1 MSNISNLAE
10 AREARRLQ
18 QPHQSSGKGYA
29 LLHRK
34 IMDVPFYKDAEAA
47 HLWVHLILKAK
58 HTPEYVMTDAGEILV
73 GRGKLLGGRNSL
85 AFETGLKPDRV
96 QYLLRKFKKLG
107 MIDWVSHGKFS
118 VFSVEKYDDYQP
130 NFVPADYQQI
140 TTSKPAIPMP
150 AGNTVP
156 ADYQQITTSKPAIP
170 MPAGNTVPADY
181 QQITTSKPAI
191 PMPAGNTVPADY
203 QQITTDKEYNNII
216 SNTDVLE
223 SATADKKSDKKK
235 PSVSCQDVVD
245 AYHEILP
252 EAPRIR
258 ALNDKRKNQIRTFW
272 RKAGVITRQLD
283 GHGFTMQD
291 WRNYLSYVGENCRWM
306 FEERPNHQRG
316 TVWHKKGFDFLLND
330 NTYLKVR
337 EGEHDD
343 R

>member
-118 VFSVEKYDDYQP
+118 VFSVEKYDDYQS

-150 AGNTVP
+150 VSNTVP

-170 MPAGNTVPADY
+170 MPV
-181 QQITTSKPAI
+181 S
-191 PMPAGNTVPADY
+191 NTVPADY

>member
-118 VFSVEKYDDYQP
+118 VFSVEKYDDYQS

-150 AGNTVP
+150 VSNA
-156 ADYQQITTSKPAIP
+156 
-170 MPAGNTVPADY
+170 
-181 QQITTSKPAI
+181 
-191 PMPAGNTVPADY
+191 VPADY

-316 TVWHKKGFDFLLND
+316 TVWHKNGFDFLLND

>member
-118 VFSVEKYDDYQP
+118 VFSVEKYDDYQS

-150 AGNTVP
+150 V
-156 ADYQQITTSKPAIP
+156 S
-170 MPAGNTVPADY
+170 
-181 QQITTSKPAI
+181 
-191 PMPAGNTVPADY
+191 NTVPADY

-252 EAPRIR
+252 EAPKIR

-291 WRNYLSYVGENCRWM
+291 WRNYLIYVGENCRWM

>member
-118 VFSVEKYDDYQP
+118 VFSVEKYDDYQS

-150 AGNTVP
+150 A
-156 ADYQQITTSKPAIP
+156 S
-170 MPAGNTVPADY
+170 
-181 QQITTSKPAI
+181 
-191 PMPAGNTVPADY
+191 NTVPADY

-223 SATADKKSDKKK
+223 STAADKKSDKKK

-283 GHGFTMQD
+283 GHGFTVQD

>member
-18 QPHQSSGKGYA
+18 KPRTNGGKGFA
-29 LLHRK
+29 LIHRQF
-34 IMDVPFYKDAEAA
+34 MDSKLYKDSQAV
-47 HLWVHLILKAK
+47 HLFLHLILKAN
-58 HTPEYVMTDAGEILV
+58 HSPAVVNTDIGEMLV
-73 GRGKLLGGRNSL
+73 ERGQLITGRPKLVS
-85 AFETGLKPDRV
+85 ETFIPDNKV
-96 QYLLRKFKKLG
+96 KSLLRSFEGNG
-107 MIDWVSHGKFS
+107 MIRIESKGRKFS
-118 VFSVEKYDDYQP
+118 LITVLKYDDFQAP
-130 NFVPADYQQI
+130 NCPTDVQRLSNAN
-140 TTSKPAIPMP
+140 TSNDAAHSECCP
-150 AGNTVP
+150 
-156 ADYQQITTSKPAIP
+156 
-170 MPAGNTVPADY
+170 
-181 QQITTSKPAI
+181 
-191 PMPAGNTVPADY
+191 
-203 QQITTDKEYNNII
+203 TDVQRLSINNNINNI
-216 SNTDVLE
+216 SNTNVLE
-223 SATADKKSDKKK
+223 STAADEKSDKKK
-235 PSVSCQDVVD
+235 SSLSCQDVVD

>member
-118 VFSVEKYDDYQP
+118 VFSVEKYDDYQS

-140 TTSKPAIPMP
+140 TTSKPAIPMH
-150 AGNTVP
+150 A
-156 ADYQQITTSKPAIP
+156 S
-170 MPAGNTVPADY
+170 
-181 QQITTSKPAI
+181 
-191 PMPAGNTVPADY
+191 NTVPADY

-258 ALNDKRKNQIRTFW
+258 ALNDKRKNQIRAFW

-316 TVWHKKGFDFLLND
+316 TIWHKKGFDFLLND

>member
-107 MIDWVSHGKFS
+107 MIDWVSHGKLS
-118 VFSVEKYDDYQP
+118 VFSVEKYDDYQS

-150 AGNTVP
+150 A
-156 ADYQQITTSKPAIP
+156 S
-170 MPAGNTVPADY
+170 
-181 QQITTSKPAI
+181 
-191 PMPAGNTVPADY
+191 NTVPADY